1 MADYYINSDKGKE
14 IANSMKAGEVR
25 DVSDGSTWIKNS
37 DGSFTI
43 WKNGQKM
50 NGQVGASPSASTTPE
65 TPVLDAANAESASR
79 SPLYPSAE
87 SVFGQQQETQTPKPT
102 ASETAKDAT
111 KAVTEG
117 LYTIGTELGMSY
129 VNGLKN
135 AGDTRLMSD
144 GYTLKREDDGSYS
157 VSKGDSSA
165 KVYIDND
172 AVRRDTLLN
181 EAIRSASQRGGN
193 AYTVGTEK
201 GLDLLQQAKDTGSS
215 VWAPDNT
222 EWSYDRENGGFY
234 TNLNGV
240 KTPITVDK
248 EAVNRDYARKRSPQK
263 TATENVAPPEQADGE
278 QYVIGSAQGVYWAD
292 TARPGDKLGGRDN
305 STWILNGYDDVT
317 VEKDGKTYKAKIDRE
332 AAKRDPQWAVLT
344 APPVEEEEAS
354 GKKSKKKSSGTS
366 SGSGSSGSLN
376 TYFSVASTGAKK
388 ETTQAASGSTGG
400 DIASLR
406 KKAAS
411 AQKDM
416 ADIAR
421 QISANKARGKSS
433 GDLESKYA
441 EAKSRYDTARAQINA
456 ASAEL
461 TLVKQATA
469 PEIKA
474 AAASGQ
480 NARDSYSVQYT
491 DTPSRAQV
499 RQSYQERQAQAGAQ
513 QPEEEPEA
521 TVYTEEPTLL
531 EAAIRAPEKAA
542 YYAQRKAERKEAD
555 AKRRES
561 EWNYEIP
568 QQTHEEKTEL
578 TQKIQSRDENVKIAN
593 TRKAMEDLS
602 NQIIAMKARGQD
614 TSALEA
620 QYKGLAVYLNGL
632 EVARN
637 YKKDSGDESSLRAQK
652 EAKLSE
658 SEFSRSPA
666 MVQLYGT
673 YENYLNSM
681 TAYYAEHKEEW
692 ARENRLKRAAENEK
706 AKSRQDAQA
715 RSITRIANLGIG
727 GLLEAYY
734 NSEGDEQKAYR
745 EQLAQKGVTGQE
757 LNEWRNTV
765 FNSTGRF
772 LGDLGTG
779 LFDGGMQQWQ
789 SGVEGALAGVENT
802 ANKAAAWALYDL
814 SNPLPDGKLKSG
826 MRKIAD
832 QLRASDSSH
841 EGNTEILRQ
850 QLAGTMQEATKNHSG
865 VGKWVIEQMP
875 SMGNMLLNSASAG
888 ALGVSSLATLGATAG
903 GSAYTDARNDG
914 ASHEQALAYGLVT
927 GALEAGSEKL
937 FGGNPL
943 YDTDAGI
950 VNKLVAKLTDNP
962 TVIRI
967 LDSKGFGLVSEGLEE
982 VITEITEP
990 WAQALIYAGKEADFA
1005 TVESVG
1011 NAFLGGVFMS
1021 AVGNIAALPGQL
1033 NSREAQAEINEA
1045 GQSVFRQ
1052 ALQTNDP
1059 NVQNAVHDVQSKIAT
1074 GAPLT
1079 VEDIGHVIDV
1089 MADSGYEASTTQT
1102 AQDVAPRTTGDVD
1115 ITAAIQATL
1124 RGETLTDPAQAANQ
1138 TTQQT
1143 TQPTTESGTGDVI
1156 TDGETAQRPLTQD
1169 ELLDYAIQAANR
1181 GEILTSPP
1189 QRMSEPSGQNVKT
1202 MNQMGTNNAYASVEE
1217 NAAARSYTHERVS
1230 NAEQFARANGRVLTD
1245 SDGNVS
1251 NYAGQVQELL
1261 ASERWSNTDRDVAST
1276 LRHEAFQRGD
1286 MDSFYRLSDRI
1297 TETNTEAGRTL
1308 QGTQKWLE
1316 QAHPEQSVVAAAK
1329 KAFDTNPKAPSG
1341 KMAFIEKTAREI
1353 SGFGDNVS
1361 QWAGALKQIAEER
1374 RMTGVDMLVRMA
1386 EKQGE
1391 NDPQWLKSLVYNG
1404 LYNVAGDYEK
1414 PTGAVDTVNKGL
1426 RRLKSYV
1433 ITNQLFRVT
1442 TNAANVVSNSISNA
1456 TEAAAANTGTAH
1468 LADAI
1473 MGKFTGLRSHG
1484 AFENVLGK
1492 EALTTGKNLAQKS
1505 FVEIWLDTSTEG
1517 TDSKFQSSKGRAVRE
1532 YKMTGNHLFSTIDA
1546 VLSTALNTTDAFA
1559 AGVSQGAAQAAL
1571 RRNVQKGYLTAE
1583 QALDVAEQRGSDTTF
1598 HNKTALGTTLQ
1609 RVQAAMNGGL
1619 EYGAGNI
1626 VAGNYLNVPAAV
1638 LMREVSKMPT
1648 IGTVGALIDMA
1659 AVCIDGKTGKNTI
1672 GDLQAK
1678 ITGEKL
1684 TLAQRQS
1691 RAAQQLGRSLAL
1703 GTIEVAGYT
1712 ALALK
1717 GIIRRIDD
1725 DDKDKAAFEA
1735 AGGQQGL
1742 YINWSA
1748 LWRSVPGGD
1757 SEWQDGDVITNL
1769 GRLEPLTVNMNFG
1782 IDVAEALKTDA
1793 GLRAEDLKGISI
1805 SAVQDGIADLSMIQN
1820 IQGII
1825 NALQYKGEDQ
1835 SAFEAVGQELLASNV
1850 ASLTPGLIQQAAK
1863 AIDPY
1868 YRDLYTGDTSG
1879 QQIYDIWANTIPGLR
1894 QQLPEKL
1901 TGFGTP
1907 KEYAGTGTERA
1918 VNAFLNPYATTTV
1931 RPKTGMESML
1941 QEAEDVSVYPNRN
1954 PIGSV
1959 SVNGQTVTLTNK
1971 QKRQYQTVY
1980 GQTYRDTLQALQD
1993 SIAFRQLDRRTK
2005 DAAMKAAE
2013 SYAGVSAKNALDIGY
2028 KPPEG
2033 YAERAE
2039 MDSTALADAL
2049 ILEAVKSQKY
2059 LSPETQT
2066 AKSAVESQYSSAAY
2080 ARQSL
2085 DLVESAK
2092 EKAASYFDH
2101 AEQAK
2106 YGGELNEA
2114 EQELVGKDSGD
2125 IADYFMRK
2133 AIDGYKNADGT
2144 TGHLSG
2150 ENAVKYNAVAK
2161 SFDTPLFSAVTDDL
2175 LVQAK
2180 KKAHAFYTEV
2190 EKTDFGGVMSADNR
2204 ALNRKFAKMDN
2215 DEIAQYFLSVA
2226 AKEKYKD
2233 TNGNGT
2239 NLDEVATALKSGD
2252 ITDSTV
2258 FAFLDSDVVED
2269 YTRYGKGSSITPE
2282 ILLHAARAKKT
2293 VKQDTDQDGVVVNTS
2308 QEQFEDWVNRQ
2319 SWTQQQKRG
2328 VMKVF
2333 YPNTAEKKNY
2343 LVESLNSGKMKY
2355 TDAKKEL
2362 TPTLQAGWTHQLLP
2376 TLDANA
2382 NDTTKGALMSHYIE
2396 AAAAY
2401 DDRPNA
2407 AERKALNYSYAWQWF
2422 CDYLNTTNMTRE
2434 QKYQVA
2440 LIMSGTD
2447 SQKTKDKIWSR
2458 LK

>member
-1 MADYYINSDKGKE
+1 MADYFINSDKGKE
-14 IANSMKAGEVR
+14 LANRLKAGDMAEA
-25 DVSDGSTWIKNS
+25 SDGSLWKKEA
-37 DGSFTI
+37 DGSITVT
-43 WKNGQKM
+43 KNGQTM
-50 NGQVGASPSASTTPE
+50 TGRVGVSAPAVSAAPDYTPAQPQPFA
-65 TPVLDAANAESASR
+65 TPVLDSTNQAAPSSSLQQDTTRNAIT
-79 SPLYPSAE
+79 P
-87 SVFGQQQETQTPKPT
+87 VQTEQVL
-102 ASETAKDAT
+102 ASEKARQAT
-111 KAVTEG
+111 DAVTAG
-117 LYTIGTELGMSY
+117 LTQDGEKAKI
-129 VNGLKN
+129 
-135 AGDTRLMSD
+135 SD
-144 GYTLKREDDGSYS
+144 EQL
-157 VSKGDSSA
+157 
-165 KVYIDND
+165 ND
-172 AVRRDTLLN
+172 AV
-181 EAIRSASQRGGN
+181 
-193 AYTVGTEK
+193 
-201 GLDLLQQAKDTGSS
+201 QQA
-215 VWAPDNT
+215 
-222 EWSYDRENGGFY
+222 
-234 TNLNGV
+234 L
-240 KTPITVDK
+240 
-248 EAVNRDYARKRSPQK
+248 Q
-263 TATENVAPPEQADGE
+263 PE
-278 QYVIGSAQGVYWAD
+278 YRIGSAKGVSLSEKLQRA
-292 TARPGDKLGGRDN
+292 GDMAEASDGSLWTRNEDG
-305 STWILNGYDDVT
+305 SIT
-317 VEKDGKTYKAKIDRE
+317 VKKDGKTYTATIDRE
-332 AAKRDPQWAVLT
+332 AAKRDAQQAA
-344 APPVEEEEAS
+344 APV
-354 GKKSKKKSSGTS
+354 SSGTGS
-366 SGSGSSGSLN
+366 AGGSYSGGSGTYASSTSGTKKSAAKAAL
-376 TYFSVASTGAKK
+376 ASTGPDVA
-388 ETTQAASGSTGG
+388 T
-400 DIASLR
+400 LR
-406 KKAAS
+406 KQAAS

-461 TLVKQATA
+461 TLVKKATA

-499 RQSYQERQAQAGAQ
+499 RQSYQERQAQAGTQ
-513 QPEEEPEA
+513 QPEEELEA

-593 TRKAMEDLS
+593 TRKTMEDLS

-681 TAYYAEHKEEW
+681 TAYYAEHKDEW

-841 EGNTEILRQ
+841 EGNAEILRQ

-903 GSAYTDARNDG
+903 GSAYTDARSDG

-967 LDSKGFGLVSEGLEE
+967 LDSKGFDLVSEGLEE

-1059 NVQNAVHDVQSKIAT
+1059 NVQNAVRDVQSKIAT

-1115 ITAAIQATL
+1115 ITAAIQAAL

-1138 TTQQT
+1138 NTQQT
-1143 TQPTTESGTGDVI
+1143 TQGAAERGTDGVA
-1156 TDGETAQRPLTQD
+1156 TDGESGPRSGVSNQSARSERSAVDQAVLAALTGQD
-1169 ELLDYAIQAANR
+1169 IR
-1181 GEILTSPP
+1181 T
-1189 QRMSEPSGQNVKT
+1189 V
-1202 MNQMGTNNAYASVEE
+1202 NQMGTNNAYASAEE
-1217 NAAARSYTHERVS
+1217 NAAARPYTHERVS
-1230 NAEQFARANGRVLTD
+1230 NAEQFARANGRILTD
-1245 SDGNVS
+1245 ADGNVS

-1261 ASERWSNTDRDVAST
+1261 AADHWNNADRDVAAT

-1316 QAHPEQSVVAAAK
+1316 QAHPEQAVVTAAK
-1329 KAFDTNPKAPSG
+1329 KALDTNPKAPSG

-1374 RMTGVDMLVRMA
+1374 RMTGVDMLVRIA
-1386 EKQGE
+1386 EKQGA
-1391 NDPQWLKSLVYNG
+1391 NDPRWLKSLVYNG

-1433 ITNQLFRVT
+1433 ITNQLFRIT

-1532 YKMTGNHLFSTIDA
+1532 YKMTGNQLFSTINA

-1559 AGVSQGAAQAAL
+1559 TGVSQGAAQSAL

-1703 GTIEVAGYT
+1703 GTMEVAGYA

-1717 GIIRRIDD
+1717 GIIRRVD

-1782 IDVAEALKTDA
+1782 IDVAEALKTDE

-1835 SAFEAVGQELLASNV
+1835 STFEAVGQELLASNV

-1918 VNAFLNPYATTTV
+1918 VNALLNPYATATV

-1959 SVNGQTVTLTNK
+1959 SVNGQTVTLTNE

-1980 GQTYRDTLQALQD
+1980 GQTYRDTLQALQG
-1993 SIAFRQLDRRTK
+1993 SIAFRQLDRQAK

-2013 SYAGVSAKNALDIGY
+2013 SYAGTAAKTALDIGY

-2059 LSPETQT
+2059 LSDDTKKQL
-2066 AKSAVESQYSSAAY
+2066 SGVEGVYGSTAY

-2085 DLVESAK
+2085 DVVNAAK
-2092 EKAASYFDH
+2092 EKATAYFEH
-2101 AEQAK
+2101 VEQAK
-2106 YGGELNEA
+2106 YGGELTEA
-2114 EQELVGKDSGD
+2114 EQELVGKDSEY

-2133 AIDGYKNADGT
+2133 AIDSYKNTDGT
-2144 TGHLSG
+2144 SGHLSG
-2150 ENAVKYNAVAK
+2150 DNAVKYAAVAK
-2161 SFDTPLFSAVTDDL
+2161 KLDGPTFAGVGISGDILTE
-2175 LVQAK
+2175 AK
-2180 KKAHAFYTEV
+2180 KKAHSFYTEV
-2190 EKTDFGGVMSADNR
+2190 EKTGFGGIMSADNR
-2204 ALNRKFAKMDN
+2204 ALNRKFAKMSD
-2215 DEIAQYFLSVA
+2215 DEIAQHFLSIA
-2226 AKEKYKD
+2226 AKESFKD

-2239 NLDEVATALKSGD
+2239 NLDEAAAALKSGKIND
-2252 ITDSTV
+2252 PVV
-2258 FAFLDSDVVED
+2258 FALLDTDTIED
-2269 YTRYGKGSSITPE
+2269 YNRYGKGSSITTE
-2282 ILLHAARAKKT
+2282 ILLQAARAKKT
-2293 VKQDTDQDGVVVNTS
+2293 VKQDTDQDSVVVNTS
-2308 QEQFEDWVNRQ
+2308 KEQFEDWVNRQ
-2319 SWTQQQKRG
+2319 SWTQQQKRD
-2328 VMKVF
+2328 VVKVF

-2362 TPTLQAGWTHQLLP
+2362 TPTLQAEWTHQLLP

-2422 CDYLNTTNMTRE
+2422 CDYLNTTDMTRE
-2434 QKYQVA
+2434 QKYQIA
-2440 LIMSGTD
+2440 LILSGTD
-2447 SQKTKDKIWSR
+2447 SQRTKDKIWSR
-2458 LK
+2458 LR

>member
-1 MADYYINSDKGKE
+1 MADYFINSDKGRDL
-14 IANSMKAGEVR
+14 ANSMGAGEVR
-25 DVSDGSTWIKNS
+25 DASDGSTWIKNS
-37 DGSFTI
+37 DGSVTV
-43 WKNGQKM
+43 WKNGVKM
-50 NGQVGASPSASTTPE
+50 TGVVGESTPAEPVTPE
-65 TPVLDAANAESASR
+65 YTPEQPTSIDTPVLDSTSQTA
-79 SPLYPSAE
+79 PS
-87 SVFGQQQETQTPKPT
+87 VQQDTVQTPTLNERIQT
-102 ASETAKDAT
+102 AREKAKEAT
-111 KAVTEG
+111 SKVTEG
-117 LYTIGTELGMSY
+117 LYTIGTELGKSY
-129 VNGLKN
+129 ADQLQN
-135 AGDTRLMSD
+135 AGDTKLLSD
-144 GYTLKREDDGSYS
+144 GYTLRRDEDGGYS
-157 VSKGDSSA
+157 ASKNGQSV
-165 KVYIDND
+165 KVRIDED
-172 AVRRDTLLN
+172 AVRRDSLMN
-181 EAIRSASQRGGN
+181 EAIRGAFSQN
-193 AYTVGTEK
+193 SPYTVGTEA
-201 GLDLLQQAKDTGSS
+201 GLDLLEQAKSTGST
-215 VWAPDNT
+215 VWAPDNS
-222 EWSYDRENGGFY
+222 EWAYTGNGF
-234 TNLNGV
+234 TATKNGQ
-240 KTPITVDK
+240 TQAITVDK
-248 EAVNRDYARKRSPQK
+248 DAIRKAAQK
-263 TATENVAPPEQADGE
+263 KAQALPDGFDGE
-278 QYVIGSAQGVYWAD
+278 YRIGSADGVSWVD
-292 TARPGDKLGGRDN
+292 GNRQPGEMLGGRDD
-305 STWILNGYDDVT
+305 SLWIWEGPDNVVVLKGD
-317 VEKDGKTYKAKIDRE
+317 KTYKGVIDRE
-332 AAKRDPQWAVLT
+332 AAARDTQQAA
-344 APPVEEEEAS
+344 APVSAGTGSAGGSYS
-354 GKKSKKKSSGTS
+354 GGSGTYVSSVSNAGKSAAKSSTAANS
-366 SGSGSSGSLN
+366 
-376 TYFSVASTGAKK
+376 TDVATLRK
-388 ETTQAASGSTGG
+388 QAAT
-400 DIASLR
+400 
-406 KKAAS
+406 
-411 AQKDM
+411 AQRDM

-421 QISANKARGKSS
+421 QISAGKARKKDTSA
-433 GDLESKYA
+433 LEAKYA

-461 TLVKQATA
+461 TLVKKATA

-474 AAASGQ
+474 AAANGQ

-491 DTPSRAQV
+491 DTPSRAEV
-499 RQSYQERQAQAGAQ
+499 MRSYQERK
-513 QPEEEPEA
+513 EE
-521 TVYTEEPTLL
+521 
-531 EAAIRAPEKAA
+531 
-542 YYAQRKAERKEAD
+542 
-555 AKRRES
+555 
-561 EWNYEIP
+561 
-568 QQTHEEKTEL
+568 
-578 TQKIQSRDENVKIAN
+578 
-593 TRKAMEDLS
+593 
-602 NQIIAMKARGQD
+602 
-614 TSALEA
+614 
-620 QYKGLAVYLNGL
+620 
-632 EVARN
+632 
-637 YKKDSGDESSLRAQK
+637 AQK
-652 EAKLSE
+652 EA
-658 SEFSRSPA
+658 
-666 MVQLYGT
+666 
-673 YENYLNSM
+673 
-681 TAYYAEHKEEW
+681 
-692 ARENRLKRAAENEK
+692 RENAWKSLPTVADADRFTINEAA
-706 AKSRQDAQA
+706 DAQTRGAEQQFFASA
-715 RSITRIANLGIG
+715 RRELQQNAWRSLPTVRDSERFSIPSQTDSLMQQAIAQRQSAAQPQTDKGIG
-727 GLLEAYY
+727 GKLFTMLGA
-734 NSEGDEQKAYR
+734 G
-745 EQLAQKGVTGQE
+745 LGQ
-757 LNEWRNTV
+757 
-765 FNSTGRF
+765 FNASI
-772 LGDLGTG
+772 
-779 LFDGGMQQWQ
+779 
-789 SGVEGALAGVENT
+789 
-802 ANKAAAWALYDL
+802 ANFADAAA
-814 SNPLPDGKLKSG
+814 
-826 MRKIAD
+826 
-832 QLRASDSSH
+832 
-841 EGNTEILRQ
+841 T
-850 QLAGTMQEATKNHSG
+850 
-865 VGKWVIEQMP
+865 
-875 SMGNMLLNSASAG
+875 
-888 ALGVSSLATLGATAG
+888 
-903 GSAYTDARNDG
+903 
-914 ASHEQALAYGLVT
+914 
-927 GALEAGSEKL
+927 
-937 FGGNPL
+937 
-943 YDTDAGI
+943 
-950 VNKLVAKLTDNP
+950 
-962 TVIRI
+962 TV
-967 LDSKGFGLVSEGLEE
+967 E
-982 VITEITEP
+982 
-990 WAQALIYAGKEADFA
+990 
-1005 TVESVG
+1005 TVESYLNGGFTKDGKFVKG
-1011 NAFLGGVFMS
+1011 DSAFTSSLLQPIHNWAKYTQRTSDSLNERSAANWSDTKAGSVANTIGTGV
-1021 AVGNIAALPGQL
+1021 IAALPQAALALLTLGTSSAGTLTQASSGL
-1033 NSREAQAEINEA
+1033 AGSIETVMRRISSDPSYWLSFMQETGGNFAEAKGAGATDEQAILASTIAGLANAAIEVGGGLENNDWMNDGTLSALSKAKNLIKGAIEEGGEELIQNPISRAMQKLVYDGDREWLSLDNTAQGRDAVFNPYQSAEE
-1045 GQSVFRQ
+1045 F
-1052 ALQTNDP
+1052 
-1059 NVQNAVHDVQSKIAT
+1059 AT
-1074 GAPLT
+1074 GAAVGGILGAGNFALNRALGSRSQNQARNTQLT
-1079 VEDIGHVIDV
+1079 QDEMLD
-1089 MADSGYEASTTQT
+1089 AS
-1102 AQDVAPRTTGDVD
+1102 
-1115 ITAAIQATL
+1115 IQAAL
-1124 RGETLTDPAQAANQ
+1124 RGETLTDPAQAENQ
-1138 TTQQT
+1138 NTQQT
-1143 TQPTTESGTGDVI
+1143 TQPAQERGAEGVITGGESGPRSGVSNQSVRSERSAVDQAVLAALTG
-1156 TDGETAQRPLTQD
+1156 QD
-1169 ELLDYAIQAANR
+1169 IR
-1181 GEILTSPP
+1181 T
-1189 QRMSEPSGQNVKT
+1189 V
-1202 MNQMGTNNAYASVEE
+1202 NQMGTNNAYASAEE
-1217 NAAARSYTHERVS
+1217 NAAARPYTHERVS
-1230 NAEQFARANGRVLTD
+1230 NAEQFARANGRILTD
-1245 SDGNVS
+1245 ADGNVS

-1261 ASERWSNTDRDVAST
+1261 AADHWNNTDRDVAAT

-1329 KAFDTNPKAPSG
+1329 KALDTNPKAPSG

-1361 QWAGALKQIAEER
+1361 QWAGALRQIAEER
-1374 RMTGVDMLVRMA
+1374 RMTGVDMLVRIA
-1386 EKQGE
+1386 EKQGA
-1391 NDPQWLKSLVYNG
+1391 NDPRWLKSLVYNG

-1433 ITNQLFRVT
+1433 ITNQLFRIT

-1532 YKMTGNHLFSTIDA
+1532 YKMTGNQLFSTIDA

-1559 AGVSQGAAQAAL
+1559 TGVSQGAAQSAL

-1703 GTIEVAGYT
+1703 GTMEVAGYA

-1782 IDVAEALKTDA
+1782 IDVAEALKTDE

-1918 VNAFLNPYATTTV
+1918 VNALLNPYATTTV
-1931 RPKTGMESML
+1931 RPKTGTESML

-1959 SVNGQTVTLTNK
+1959 SVNGQTVTLTNE

-1980 GQTYRDTLQALQD
+1980 GQTYRDTLQALQG
-1993 SIAFRQLDRRTK
+1993 SIAFRQLDRQAK

-2013 SYAGVSAKNALDIGY
+2013 SYAGTAAKTALDIGY
-2028 KPPEG
+2028 KPPED
-2033 YAERAE
+2033 YAARTG
-2039 MDSTALADAL
+2039 MDGTALANAL
-2049 ILEAVKSQKY
+2049 ILEAVKAQHY
-2059 LSPETQT
+2059 LSGDTKKQL
-2066 AKSAVESQYSSAAY
+2066 SGVEGVYGSTAY

-2085 DLVESAK
+2085 DVVNAAK
-2092 EKAASYFDH
+2092 EKATAYFEH
-2101 AEQAK
+2101 VEQAK
-2106 YGGELNEA
+2106 YGGELTEA
-2114 EQELVGKDSGD
+2114 EQELVGKDSEY

-2133 AIDGYKNADGT
+2133 AIDSYKNTDGT
-2144 TGHLSG
+2144 SGHLSG
-2150 ENAVKYNAVAK
+2150 DNAVKYAAVAK
-2161 SFDTPLFSAVTDDL
+2161 KLDGPTFAGVGIFGDILTE
-2175 LVQAK
+2175 AK
-2180 KKAHAFYTEV
+2180 KKAHSFYTEV
-2190 EKTDFGGVMSADNR
+2190 EKTGFGGIMSADNR
-2204 ALNRKFAKMDN
+2204 ALNRKFAKMSD
-2215 DEIAQYFLSVA
+2215 DEIAQHFLSIA
-2226 AKEKYKD
+2226 AKESFKD

-2239 NLDEVATALKSGD
+2239 NLDEAAAALKSGKIND
-2252 ITDSTV
+2252 PVV
-2258 FAFLDSDVVED
+2258 FALLDTDTIED
-2269 YTRYGKGSSITPE
+2269 YNRYGKGSSITTE
-2282 ILLHAARAKKT
+2282 ILLQAARAKKT
-2293 VKQDTDQDGVVVNTS
+2293 VKQDTDQDSVVVNTS

-2319 SWTQQQKRG
+2319 SWTQQQKQD

-2422 CDYLNTTNMTRE
+2422 CDYLNTTDMTRE
-2434 QKYQVA
+2434 QKYQIA
-2440 LIMSGTD
+2440 LILSGTD
-2447 SQKTKDKIWSR
+2447 SQRTKDKIWSR
-2458 LK
+2458 LR

>member
-1 MADYYINSDKGKE
+1 MADYYINSERGKE
-14 IANSMKAGEVR
+14 LVKSLREGDMAEAT
-25 DVSDGSTWIKNS
+25 DGSTWRRNE
-37 DGSFTI
+37 DGSITVF
-43 WKNGQKM
+43 KNGKTM
-50 NGQVGASPSASTTPE
+50 NGRVGVTAPAASAAPTVSAVPETPSIDSTPTLE
-65 TPVLDAANAESASR
+65 TPVLDAARQSAPAYS
-79 SPLYPSAE
+79 L
-87 SVFGQQQETQTPKPT
+87 QQKAVSQEQRKL
-102 ASETAKDAT
+102 ASEKARQASA
-111 KAVTEG
+111 AVTSG
-117 LYTIGTELGMSY
+117 LTQEPINDDLLAQAIQQASTPEYTIGSAKGVLMTNRMQ
-129 VNGLKN
+129 N
-135 AGDTRLMSD
+135 AGDMAEASD
-144 GYTLKREDDGSYS
+144 GSLWVRNEDGSIS
-157 VSKGDSSA
+157 VTK
-165 KVYIDND
+165 N
-172 AVRRDTLLN
+172 
-181 EAIRSASQRGGN
+181 
-193 AYTVGTEK
+193 
-201 GLDLLQQAKDTGSS
+201 
-215 VWAPDNT
+215 
-222 EWSYDRENGGFY
+222 
-234 TNLNGV
+234 
-240 KTPITVDK
+240 
-248 EAVNRDYARKRSPQK
+248 
-263 TATENVAPPEQADGE
+263 
-278 QYVIGSAQGVYWAD
+278 
-292 TARPGDKLGGRDN
+292 
-305 STWILNGYDDVT
+305 
-317 VEKDGKTYKAKIDRE
+317 GKTYTANIDRE
-332 AAKRDPQWAVLT
+332 AAKRDAQQAA
-344 APPVEEEEAS
+344 APA
-354 GKKSKKKSSGTS
+354 SSGTGS
-366 SGSGSSGSLN
+366 AGGSYSGGSGTYASSTSGTKKSAAK
-376 TYFSVASTGAKK
+376 SAQASTGPDVA
-388 ETTQAASGSTGG
+388 T
-400 DIASLR
+400 LR
-406 KKAAS
+406 KQAAS
-411 AQKDM
+411 AQKNMGDL
-416 ADIAR
+416 AR
-421 QISANKARGKSS
+421 QISAAKMRGKDTSF
-433 GDLESKYA
+433 LEAQYA
-441 EAKSRYDTARAQINA
+441 EAQDQYNK
-456 ASAEL
+456 
-461 TLVKQATA
+461 ATA
-469 PEIKA
+469 QVTAAKA
-474 AAASGQ
+474 PKNEG
-480 NARDSYSVQYT
+480 
-491 DTPSRAQV
+491 
-499 RQSYQERQAQAGAQ
+499 
-513 QPEEEPEA
+513 
-521 TVYTEEPTLL
+521 PTLL
-531 EAAIRAPEKAA
+531 EAATRAPEKRAA
-542 YYAQRKAERKEAD
+542 VQE
-555 AKRRES
+555 
-561 EWNYEIP
+561 
-568 QQTHEEKTEL
+568 T
-578 TQKIQSRDENVKIAN
+578 V
-593 TRKAMEDLS
+593 
-602 NQIIAMKARGQD
+602 
-614 TSALEA
+614 
-620 QYKGLAVYLNGL
+620 
-632 EVARN
+632 
-637 YKKDSGDESSLRAQK
+637 QK
-652 EAKLSE
+652 EAWRSLPTVADADRFSINKAADAQTRDAEQQFFASARKELQRNAWQGLPTVQDSDRINIPSQTDTLMQQAISRTPRTLSGKPYLPENTGGFSHSSGSTERQNVLERIENAALGGLIQSGGTSMDAAGAMYQAGQGGRNTTYNE
-658 SEFSRSPA
+658 SRAWFQD
-666 MVQLYGT
+666 QLDSELRT
-673 YENYLNSM
+673 LNSM
-681 TAYYAEHKEEW
+681 LL
-692 ARENRLKRAAENEK
+692 ENRDNPGTYTQAEIKNQRRIIAE
-706 AKSRQDAQA
+706 AQARVNAFALTQDAQEQSGELA
-715 RSITRIANLGIG
+715 RDLAADVSNAGASRVAQSKRGASKLGSMA
-727 GLLEAYY
+727 LDA
-734 NSEGDEQKAYR
+734 
-745 EQLAQKGVTGQE
+745 LASAAQSGADMATNA
-757 LNEWRNTV
+757 L
-765 FNSTGRF
+765 
-772 LGDLGTG
+772 LGTSG
-779 LFDGGMQQWQ
+779 SMLPFAFRAFGGGTQQARNDDATL
-789 SGVEGALAGVENT
+789 G
-802 ANKAAAWALYDL
+802 
-814 SNPLPDGKLKSG
+814 
-826 MRKIAD
+826 
-832 QLRASDSSH
+832 
-841 EGNTEILRQ
+841 Q
-850 QLAGTMQEATKNHSG
+850 QLAYSGTMAAKEVFTEKMFNIAGLQSKAYGKGSFDDYVEKAVAGAVDKLASTD
-865 VGKWVIEQMP
+865 VGKR
-875 SMGNMLLNSASAG
+875 LLGGAAQFMTSAAG
-888 ALGVSSLATLGATAG
+888 
-903 GSAYTDARNDG
+903 
-914 ASHEQALAYGLVT
+914 
-927 GALEAGSEKL
+927 
-937 FGGNPL
+937 
-943 YDTDAGI
+943 
-950 VNKLVAKLTDNP
+950 
-962 TVIRI
+962 
-967 LDSKGFGLVSEGLEE
+967 EGLEE
-982 VITEITEP
+982 
-990 WAQALIYAGKEADFA
+990 LIGDWMEWQLPRIYGKDPDSAKDVAVNSLYDFL
-1005 TVESVG
+1005 VG
-1011 NAFLGGVFMS
+1011 AISGVMGNLTTPGQFTNYDINEHLGGSQGQQV
-1021 AVGNIAALPGQL
+1021 NRQLTQDELLDAAM
-1033 NSREAQAEINEA
+1033 QAAN
-1045 GQSVFRQ
+1045 
-1052 ALQTNDP
+1052 
-1059 NVQNAVHDVQSKIAT
+1059 
-1074 GAPLT
+1074 
-1079 VEDIGHVIDV
+1079 
-1089 MADSGYEASTTQT
+1089 
-1102 AQDVAPRTTGDVD
+1102 
-1115 ITAAIQATL
+1115 
-1124 RGETLTDPAQAANQ
+1124 RGETLTGPVQAANQ

-1156 TDGETAQRPLTQD
+1156 TGGETAQRPLTQD

-1217 NAAARSYTHERVS
+1217 NAAARSYIHERVS

-1329 KAFDTNPKAPSG
+1329 KALDTNPKSPSG

-1386 EKQGE
+1386 EKQGA

-1433 ITNQLFRVT
+1433 ITNQLSRVT

-1532 YKMTGNHLFSTIDA
+1532 YKMTGNQLFSTIDA

-1559 AGVSQGAAQAAL
+1559 TGVSQGAAQSAL

-1598 HNKTALGTTLQ
+1598 HNKTALGATLQ

-1703 GTIEVAGYT
+1703 GTMEVAGYA

-1717 GIIRRIDD
+1717 GIIRRVDD

-1782 IDVAEALKTDA
+1782 IDVAEALKTDE

-1805 SAVQDGIADLSMIQN
+1805 SAVQDGIADLSMIRN

-1907 KEYAGTGTERA
+1907 KEYAGTDAERA
-1918 VNAFLNPYATTTV
+1918 ANAFLNPYATTTV
-1931 RPKTGMESML
+1931 RSKTGLETML
-1941 QEAEDVSVYPNRN
+1941 QDAEDVSVYPNRN

-1959 SVNGQTVTLTNK
+1959 SVDGQTVELTNG

-1980 GQTYRDTLQALQD
+1980 GRTYRDTLYALQG
-1993 SIAFRQLDRRTK
+1993 SSAFQRLDRQTK
-2005 DAAMKAAE
+2005 DAVMKAAE

-2092 EKAASYFDH
+2092 EKAASYFEH

-2114 EQELVGKDSGD
+2114 EQELVGKDSGY

-2161 SFDTPLFSAVTDDL
+2161 SFDMPLFSAVTDDL

-2239 NLDEVATALKSGD
+2239 NLDEAATALKSGD
-2252 ITDSTV
+2252 ISDSTV

-2319 SWTQQQKRG
+2319 SWTQQQKQD

-2376 TLDANA
+2376 TLAENA

-2407 AERKALNYSYAWQWF
+2407 SERKALNYSYAWQWF
-2422 CDYLNTTNMTRE
+2422 CDYLNTTDMTRE

>member
-1 MADYYINSDKGKE
+1 MADYYINSDRGKE
-14 IANSMKAGEVR
+14 LANSLRAGDMAEA
-25 DVSDGSTWIKNS
+25 SDGSLWRKEA
-37 DGSFTI
+37 DGSI
-43 WKNGQKM
+43 SVIKNGQTM
-50 NGQVGASPSASTTPE
+50 TGRVGVSAPAVSAVPE
-65 TPVLDAANAESASR
+65 TPPLDPTPTVETPALDAARQSG
-79 SPLYPSAE
+79 PSY
-87 SVFGQQQETQTPKPT
+87 SLQQEAAAQEQQVL
-102 ASETAKDAT
+102 ASEKAK
-111 KAVTEG
+111 
-117 LYTIGTELGMSY
+117 
-129 VNGLKN
+129 
-135 AGDTRLMSD
+135 
-144 GYTLKREDDGSYS
+144 
-157 VSKGDSSA
+157 
-165 KVYIDND
+165 
-172 AVRRDTLLN
+172 
-181 EAIRSASQRGGN
+181 Q
-193 AYTVGTEK
+193 
-201 GLDLLQQAKDTGSS
+201 
-215 VWAPDNT
+215 
-222 EWSYDRENGGFY
+222 
-234 TNLNGV
+234 
-240 KTPITVDK
+240 
-248 EAVNRDYARKRSPQK
+248 
-263 TATENVAPPEQADGE
+263 ATENVTSGLTQEPISDDLLAQAIQQASRPES
-278 QYVIGSAQGVYWAD
+278 YTIGSAKGVLMTDRMQKA
-292 TARPGDKLGGRDN
+292 GDMAEASDGSLWKRNEDG
-305 STWILNGYDDVT
+305 SISVT
-317 VEKDGKTYKAKIDRE
+317 KNGKTYTANVDRA
-332 AAKRDPQWAVLT
+332 AAKQDPQWAVLT
-344 APPVEEEEAS
+344 APPVEEEEKP

-376 TYFSVASTGAKK
+376 TYFSGASTSTKK

-400 DIASLR
+400 DIASIR

-491 DTPSRAQV
+491 DTPSRAEV
-499 RQSYQERQAQAGAQ
+499 RRSYQA
-513 QPEEEPEA
+513 
-521 TVYTEEPTLL
+521 
-531 EAAIRAPEKAA
+531 
-542 YYAQRKAERKEAD
+542 RKE
-555 AKRRES
+555 E
-561 EWNYEIP
+561 
-568 QQTHEEKTEL
+568 
-578 TQKIQSRDENVKIAN
+578 
-593 TRKAMEDLS
+593 
-602 NQIIAMKARGQD
+602 
-614 TSALEA
+614 
-620 QYKGLAVYLNGL
+620 
-632 EVARN
+632 
-637 YKKDSGDESSLRAQK
+637 AQK
-652 EAKLSE
+652 EARKNAWQSLPTVADADRFTINE
-658 SEFSRSPA
+658 
-666 MVQLYGT
+666 
-673 YENYLNSM
+673 
-681 TAYYAEHKEEW
+681 
-692 ARENRLKRAAENEK
+692 AA
-706 AKSRQDAQA
+706 DAQTRGAEQQFFDSA
-715 RSITRIANLGIG
+715 RRELQQNAWRSLPMVRDAERFSIPSQTDSLMQQAIAQRQSAAQPQTDKGIG
-727 GLLEAYY
+727 GKLFTMLGA
-734 NSEGDEQKAYR
+734 G
-745 EQLAQKGVTGQE
+745 LGQ
-757 LNEWRNTV
+757 
-765 FNSTGRF
+765 FNASI
-772 LGDLGTG
+772 
-779 LFDGGMQQWQ
+779 
-789 SGVEGALAGVENT
+789 
-802 ANKAAAWALYDL
+802 ANFADAAA
-814 SNPLPDGKLKSG
+814 
-826 MRKIAD
+826 
-832 QLRASDSSH
+832 
-841 EGNTEILRQ
+841 
-850 QLAGTMQEATKNHSG
+850 
-865 VGKWVIEQMP
+865 
-875 SMGNMLLNSASAG
+875 
-888 ALGVSSLATLGATAG
+888 TAV
-903 GSAYTDARNDG
+903 
-914 ASHEQALAYGLVT
+914 E
-927 GALEAGSEKL
+927 
-937 FGGNPL
+937 
-943 YDTDAGI
+943 
-950 VNKLVAKLTDNP
+950 
-962 TVIRI
+962 
-967 LDSKGFGLVSEGLEE
+967 
-982 VITEITEP
+982 
-990 WAQALIYAGKEADFA
+990 
-1005 TVESVG
+1005 TVESYLNGGFTKDGKFVKGDSAFTSSLLQPIHDWAKYTQSTSDSLNERSAANWSDTKAG
-1011 NAFLGGVFMS
+1011 NVANTIGTGV
-1021 AVGNIAALPGQL
+1021 IAALPQAALALLTLGTSSAGTLTQASSGL
-1033 NSREAQAEINEA
+1033 AGSIETVMRRISSDPSYWLSFMQETGGNFAEAKGAGATDEQAILASTIAGLANAAIEVGGGLENNNWMNDGTLSALSKAKNLIKGAVEEGGEELIQNPISRAMQKLVYDGDREWLSLDNTAQGRDAVFNPYQSAEE
-1045 GQSVFRQ
+1045 F
-1052 ALQTNDP
+1052 
-1059 NVQNAVHDVQSKIAT
+1059 AT
-1074 GAPLT
+1074 GAAVGGILGAGNFALNRALGSRSQNQAQNPQLT
-1079 VEDIGHVIDV
+1079 QDEMLD
-1089 MADSGYEASTTQT
+1089 AS
-1102 AQDVAPRTTGDVD
+1102 
-1115 ITAAIQATL
+1115 IQAAL
-1124 RGETLTDPAQAANQ
+1124 RGETLTGPAQAANQ
-1138 TTQQT
+1138 NAQQT

-1156 TDGETAQRPLTQD
+1156 TGGETAQRPLTQD

-1217 NAAARSYTHERVS
+1217 NAAARSYTHERIS
-1230 NAEQFARANGRVLTD
+1230 NAEQFARANGRILTD
-1245 SDGNVS
+1245 ADGNVS

-1261 ASERWSNTDRDVAST
+1261 AVDHWNNTDRDVAAT

-1329 KAFDTNPKAPSG
+1329 KAFDTNPKAPSR

-1391 NDPQWLKSLVYNG
+1391 NDPRWLKSLVYNG

-1532 YKMTGNHLFSTIDA
+1532 YKMTGNQLFSTIDA

-1559 AGVSQGAAQAAL
+1559 AGVSQGAAQSAL

-1648 IGTVGALIDMA
+1648 VGTVGALIDMA

-1703 GTIEVAGYT
+1703 GTIEVAGCT

-1782 IDVAEALKTDA
+1782 IDVAEALKTDED
-1793 GLRAEDLKGISI
+1793 LRAEDLKGISI

-1825 NALQYKGEDQ
+1825 NALQYKGEGQ

-1907 KEYAGTGTERA
+1907 KEYAGTDTERA
-1918 VNAFLNPYATTTV
+1918 ANAFLNPYATTTV
-1931 RPKTGMESML
+1931 RSKTGLETML
-1941 QEAEDVSVYPNRN
+1941 QDAEDVSVYPNRN

-1959 SVNGQTVTLTNK
+1959 SVDGQTVELTNE

-1980 GQTYRDTLQALQD
+1980 GRTYRDTLYALQG
-1993 SIAFRQLDRRTK
+1993 SSAFQRLDRQTK
-2005 DAAMKAAE
+2005 DAVMKAAE

-2033 YAERAE
+2033 YAERAG
-2039 MDSTALADAL
+2039 MDGAALANAL

-2059 LSPETQT
+2059 LSPETQA
-2066 AKSAVESQYSSAAY
+2066 AKSSVENRYSSTAY

-2085 DLVESAK
+2085 DIVNAAK
-2092 EKAASYFDH
+2092 EKATAYFEH
-2101 AEQAK
+2101 VEQAK
-2106 YGGELNEA
+2106 YGGELTDA
-2114 EQELVGKDSGD
+2114 EQELSDKDAEY

-2233 TNGNGT
+2233 ANGNGT

-2319 SWTQQQKRG
+2319 SWTQQQKQD

-2376 TLDANA
+2376 TLAENA

-2422 CDYLNTTNMTRE
+2422 CDYLNTTDMTRE

-2458 LK
+2458 LR